1 MCGRWLSHAVR
12 WGWRAQGEVRRRS
25 RGPPASPARPSC
37 GGKPAGSAG
46 SSCLAA
52 RVHALPAAAAA
63 RRGATPPGRLVPAR
77 PGPAR
82 RPPPAPAPLPGPD
95 PTKLSKRK
103 HQIGS
108 LYHLAKQKEL
118 EQLEVRAQGVKSKAE
133 SQRKY
138 GW

>member
-1 MCGRWLSHAVR
+1 M
-12 WGWRAQGEVRRRS
+12 
-25 RGPPASPARPSC
+25 
-37 GGKPAGSAG
+37 
-46 SSCLAA
+46 
-52 RVHALPAAAAA
+52 
-63 RRGATPPGRLVPAR
+63 PAR